1 MIKCDNMKHE
11 LFEVGL
17 YDYSDLDERLKK
29 PVRWTEEDLKQIAEN
44 YRGGIPLTSEHDKV
58 YIGIGNN
65 IVFEEDK
72 GKLFI
77 EVPDELDMEGKGL
90 SPKVDVLLKDNGD
103 TFGIDTM
110 SLIDVGVTKSPR
122 KITLLNSEITGETGE
137 TGMRGETGNPEPA
150 PQPPEPQNQDANV
163 TTNLLL
169 EKLQGKDAE
178 IGKLQDEINAL
189 KKESKKYDKI
199 KKSIE
204 ENKEYIDNK
213 EDILKELSELRKH
226 ENERKIKEYEAKYNF
241 NYNENAQ
248 DKEII
253 DKLLS
258 GNVDM
263 ELMEKLAERRIKI
276 EATSDGST
284 PGGRNPQ
291 NSGDVIETGS
301 TGSTGDKDKPSFTT
315 REEYN
320 KILKDMGFNRTRI

>member
-1 MIKCDNMKHE
+1 MKHE

-17 YDYSDLDERLKK
+17 YDYSDLDRRLNK
-29 PVRWTEEDLKQIAEN
+29 PVKWTSDDLRQIAEN

-77 EVPDELDMEGKGL
+77 DLPDELDMKGKGL

-103 TFGIDTM
+103 SFGIDTM
-110 SLIDVGVTKSPR
+110 NLIDVGVTKNPR

-137 TGMRGETGNPEPA
+137 TGETANPK
-150 PQPPEPQNQDANV
+150 PPEVENQDANV

-178 IGKLQDEINAL
+178 IGKLQDEITTL

-204 ENKEYIDNK
+204 ENKEFINNK

-253 DKLLS
+253 DKLLT
-258 GNVDM
+258 GDVDM

-276 EATSDGST
+276 EATNDIST

-291 NSGDVIETGS
+291 NSGEVGETGS
-301 TGSTGDKDKPSFTT
+301 AGDENAPSFTT

-320 KILKDMGFNRTRI
+320 RILKDMGFNRTRI

>member
-1 MIKCDNMKHE
+1 MKHE

-17 YDYSDLDERLKK
+17 YDYSDLDRRLNK
-29 PVRWTEEDLKQIAEN
+29 PVKWTSDDLRQIAEN

-77 EVPDELDMEGKGL
+77 DLPDELDMKGKGL

-103 TFGIDTM
+103 SFGIDTM
-110 SLIDVGVTKSPR
+110 NLIDVGVTKNPR

-137 TGMRGETGNPEPA
+137 TGETANPK
-150 PQPPEPQNQDANV
+150 PPEFENQDANV

-169 EKLQGKDAE
+169 EKLKGKDAE
-178 IGKLQDEINAL
+178 IGKLQDEINSL
-189 KKESKKYDKI
+189 KEESEKYNEI
-199 KKSIE
+199 KKAIE
-204 ENKEYIDNK
+204 ENKDFIDNK

-241 NYNENAQ
+241 NYNENQQ

-258 GNVDM
+258 GDVDM

-276 EATSDGST
+276 EASNDGST

-291 NSGDVIETGS
+291 NSGDIIETGS
-301 TGSTGDKDKPSFTT
+301 TGSTGDDDKPSFTT

>member
-1 MIKCDNMKHE
+1 MKHE

-17 YDYSDLDERLKK
+17 YDYSDLDRRLNK
-29 PVRWTEEDLKQIAEN
+29 PVKWTSDDLRQIAEN

-77 EVPDELDMEGKGL
+77 DLPDELDMKGKGL

-103 TFGIDTM
+103 SFGIDTM
-110 SLIDVGVTKSPR
+110 NLIDVGVTKNPR

-137 TGMRGETGNPEPA
+137 TGETANPK
-150 PQPPEPQNQDANV
+150 PPEVENQDANV

-178 IGKLQDEINAL
+178 IGKLQDEITTL

-204 ENKEYIDNK
+204 ENREFINNK

-253 DKLLS
+253 DKLLT
-258 GNVDM
+258 GDVDM

-276 EATSDGST
+276 EATNDIST

-291 NSGDVIETGS
+291 NSGEVGETGS
-301 TGSTGDKDKPSFTT
+301 AGDENAPSFTT

-320 KILKDMGFNRTRI
+320 RILKDMGFNRTRI

>member
-1 MIKCDNMKHE
+1 MRHE
-11 LFEVGL
+11 LFEVGS
-17 YDYSDLDERLKK
+17 YDYSDLDGRLTK
-29 PVRWTEEDLKQIAEN
+29 PVEWTEDDLKLIAEN
-44 YRGGIPLTSEHDKV
+44 YRGGIPLTSEHDNIYV
-58 YIGIGNN
+58 GIGNE
-65 IVFEEDK
+65 IIYEE

-77 EVPDELDMEGKGL
+77 EIPDELDMEGKGL

-103 TFGIDTM
+103 SFGIDTM

-122 KITLLNSEITGETGE
+122 KIRLLNSDITGDTGA
-137 TGMRGETGNPEPA
+137 TGNPEPTPV
-150 PQPPEPQNQDANV
+150 PQPQPQPQPSKETNV
-163 TTNLLL
+163 ATSLLL

-178 IGKLQDEINAL
+178 IGKLQEEIKTL
-189 KKESKKYDKI
+189 KEESEKYEEI
-199 KKSIE
+199 KKAIE
-204 ENKEYIDNK
+204 EDKEFLDSK
-213 EDILKELSELRKH
+213 DDILKELSELRKA

-258 GNVDM
+258 GDVDM

-276 EATSDGST
+276 EASNDGST
-284 PGGRNPQ
+284 PGGRNPS
-291 NSGDVIETGS
+291 NSGDDGEVGETGS
-301 TGSTGDKDKPSFTT
+301 TGDEDAPSFTT

>member
-1 MIKCDNMKHE
+1 MRHE
-11 LFEVGL
+11 LFEVGS
-17 YDYSDLDERLKK
+17 YDYSDLDDRLTK
-29 PVRWTEEDLKQIAEN
+29 PVNWTEDDLKLIAEN
-44 YRGGIPLTSEHDKV
+44 YRGGIPLTSEHDNIYV
-58 YIGIGNN
+58 GIGNN
-65 IVFEEDK
+65 IEFEE

-103 TFGIDTM
+103 SFGIDTM

-122 KITLLNSEITGETGE
+122 KIRLLNSDITGETGA
-137 TGMRGETGNPEPA
+137 TGNQNPEPPA
-150 PQPPEPQNQDANV
+150 PQPQPQPPAKDTNV
-163 TTNLLL
+163 ATTLLL

-178 IGKLQDEINAL
+178 IGKLQDEINSL
-189 KKESKKYDKI
+189 KEESKKYDDI
-199 KKSIE
+199 KKAIE
-204 ENKEYIDNK
+204 ENKEFIDSK
-213 EDILKELSELRKH
+213 DEILKELSELRKA

-258 GNVDM
+258 GDVDM

-276 EATSDGST
+276 EATNDIST

-291 NSGDVIETGS
+291 NSGDIRETGS
-301 TGSTGDKDKPSFTT
+301 TGSTGDENAPSFTT

>member
-1 MIKCDNMKHE
+1 MKHE

-17 YDYSDLDERLKK
+17 YDYSDLDRRLNK
-29 PVRWTEEDLKQIAEN
+29 PVKWTSDDLRQIAEN

-77 EVPDELDMEGKGL
+77 DLPDELDMKGKGL

-103 TFGIDTM
+103 SFGIDTM
-110 SLIDVGVTKSPR
+110 NLIDVGVTKNPR

-137 TGMRGETGNPEPA
+137 TGETANPEP
-150 PQPPEPQNQDANV
+150 PEVENQDANV
-163 TTNLLL
+163 ATNLLL
-169 EKLQGKDAE
+169 EKLKGKDAE
-178 IGKLQDEINAL
+178 IGKLQDEITTL

-204 ENKEYIDNK
+204 ENKEFINNK

-258 GNVDM
+258 GDVDM
-263 ELMEKLAERRIKI
+263 ELMERLAERRIKI
-276 EATSDGST
+276 EATNDIST

-291 NSGDVIETGS
+291 NSGEVGETGS
-301 TGSTGDKDKPSFTT
+301 AGDENAPSFTT

-320 KILKDMGFNRTRI
+320 RILKDMGFNRTRI

>member
-1 MIKCDNMKHE
+1 MKHE

-17 YDYSDLDERLKK
+17 YDYSDLDRRLNK
-29 PVRWTEEDLKQIAEN
+29 PVKWTSDDLRQIAEN

-77 EVPDELDMEGKGL
+77 DLPDELDMKGKGL

-103 TFGIDTM
+103 SFGIDTM
-110 SLIDVGVTKSPR
+110 NLIDVGVTKNPR

-137 TGMRGETGNPEPA
+137 TGETANPK
-150 PQPPEPQNQDANV
+150 PPEVENQDANV
-163 TTNLLL
+163 ATNLLL
-169 EKLQGKDAE
+169 EKLKGKDAE
-178 IGKLQDEINAL
+178 IGKLQDEITTL

-204 ENKEYIDNK
+204 ENKEFINNK

-253 DKLLS
+253 DKLLT
-258 GNVDM
+258 GDVDM

-276 EATSDGST
+276 EATNDIST

-291 NSGDVIETGS
+291 NSGEVGETGS
-301 TGSTGDKDKPSFTT
+301 AGDENAPSFTT

-320 KILKDMGFNRTRI
+320 RILKDMGFNRTRI

>member
-1 MIKCDNMKHE
+1 MKHE

-17 YDYSDLDERLKK
+17 YDYSDLDRRLNK
-29 PVRWTEEDLKQIAEN
+29 PVKWTSDDLRQIAEN

-77 EVPDELDMEGKGL
+77 DLPDELDMKGKGL

-103 TFGIDTM
+103 SFGIDTM
-110 SLIDVGVTKSPR
+110 NLIDVGVTKNPR
-122 KITLLNSEITGETGE
+122 KITLLNSEITGETGD
-137 TGMRGETGNPEPA
+137 TGETANPEP
-150 PQPPEPQNQDANV
+150 PEVENQDANV
-163 TTNLLL
+163 ATNLLL

-178 IGKLQDEINAL
+178 IGKLQDEITTL

-204 ENKEYIDNK
+204 ENKEFINNK

-253 DKLLS
+253 DKLLT
-258 GNVDM
+258 GDVDM
-263 ELMEKLAERRIKI
+263 ELMERLAERRIKI
-276 EATSDGST
+276 EATNDIST

-291 NSGDVIETGS
+291 NSGEVGETGS
-301 TGSTGDKDKPSFTT
+301 AGDENAPSFTT

-320 KILKDMGFNRTRI
+320 RILKDMGFNRTRI

>member
-1 MIKCDNMKHE
+1 MPSCCVY
-11 LFEVGL
+11 LLV
-17 YDYSDLDERLKK
+17 
-29 PVRWTEEDLKQIAEN
+29 EDIIFAT
-44 YRGGIPLTSEHDKV
+44 RRR
-58 YIGIGNN
+58 IGIGNN

-77 EVPDELDMEGKGL
+77 DLPDELDMKGKGL

-103 TFGIDTM
+103 SFGIDTM

-122 KITLLNSEITGETGE
+122 KIRLLNSDITGDTG
-137 TGMRGETGNPEPA
+137 TAGNPEPTPV
-150 PQPPEPQNQDANV
+150 PQPQPQPQPSKETNV
-163 TTNLLL
+163 ATSLLL

-178 IGKLQDEINAL
+178 IGKLQEEIKTL
-189 KKESKKYDKI
+189 KEESEKYEEI
-199 KKSIE
+199 KKAIE
-204 ENKEYIDNK
+204 EDKEFLDSK
-213 EDILKELSELRKH
+213 DDILKELSELRKA

-258 GNVDM
+258 GDIDM

-276 EATSDGST
+276 EASNDGST
-284 PGGRNPQ
+284 PGGRNPS
-291 NSGDVIETGS
+291 NSGDDGEVGETGS
-301 TGSTGDKDKPSFTT
+301 TGDEDTPSFTT

>member
-1 MIKCDNMKHE
+1 MKHE
-11 LFEVGL
+11 LFEVGS
-17 YDYSDLDERLKK
+17 YDYSDLDDRLTK
-29 PVRWTEEDLKQIAEN
+29 PVEWTEDDLKLIAEN
-44 YRGGIPLTSEHDKV
+44 YRGGIPLTEEHDRV

-65 IVFEEDK
+65 IVYED

-77 EVPDELDMEGKGL
+77 DVPDELDMEGKGL
-90 SPKVDVLLKDNGD
+90 SPKVDVLLKDKGD
-103 TFGIDTM
+103 SFGIDTM

-122 KITLLNSEITGETGE
+122 KITLLNSDITGETGA
-137 TGMRGETGNPEPA
+137 TGEPGNPAPA
-150 PQPPEPQNQDANV
+150 PQPQPQPQPPSKDTNV
-163 TTNLLL
+163 ATTLLL

-178 IGKLQDEINAL
+178 IGKLQDEIKTL
-189 KKESKKYDKI
+189 KEESEKYEEI
-199 KKSIE
+199 KKAIE
-204 ENKEYIDNK
+204 EDKEFLDNK
-213 EDILKELSELRKH
+213 EDILKELSELRKA

-258 GNVDM
+258 GDVDM

-276 EATSDGST
+276 EASNDGSA
-284 PGGRNPQ
+284 PGGRNPS
-291 NSGDVIETGS
+291 NSGDTGETGS
-301 TGSTGDKDKPSFTT
+301 TGSTGDEDAPSFTT

>member
-1 MIKCDNMKHE
+1 MRHE
-11 LFEVGL
+11 LFEVGS
-17 YDYSDLDERLKK
+17 YDYSDLDDRLTK
-29 PVRWTEEDLKQIAEN
+29 PVEWTEDDLKLMAEN
-44 YRGGIPLTSEHDKV
+44 YRGGIPLTSEHDNIYV
-58 YIGIGNN
+58 GIGNN
-65 IVFEEDK
+65 IEYEE
-72 GKLFI
+72 GKQFL

-103 TFGIDTM
+103 SFGIDTM

-122 KITLLNSEITGETGE
+122 KIRLLNSDITGDTGA
-137 TGMRGETGNPEPA
+137 TGDTGNPAPA
-150 PQPPEPQNQDANV
+150 PQPQPHPPAKDTNV
-163 TTNLLL
+163 ATTLLL

-178 IGKLQDEINAL
+178 IGKLQDEINNL
-189 KKESKKYDKI
+189 KEESKKYDEI
-199 KKSIE
+199 KKAIE
-204 ENKEYIDNK
+204 ENKEFIDSK
-213 EDILKELSELRKH
+213 DDILKELSELRKA

-258 GNVDM
+258 GDVDM

-276 EATSDGST
+276 EASKDGST
-284 PGGRNPQ
+284 PGGRNPG
-291 NSGDVIETGS
+291 NSGDVGDTGD
-301 TGSTGDKDKPSFTT
+301 TGSTGDEDSPSFTT

>member
-1 MIKCDNMKHE
+1 MKHE

-17 YDYSDLDERLKK
+17 YDYSDLDRRLNK
-29 PVRWTEEDLKQIAEN
+29 PVKWTSDDLRQIAEN

-77 EVPDELDMEGKGL
+77 DLPDELDMKGKGL

-103 TFGIDTM
+103 SFGIDTM
-110 SLIDVGVTKSPR
+110 NLIDVGVTKNPR

-137 TGMRGETGNPEPA
+137 AGETANPK
-150 PQPPEPQNQDANV
+150 PPEVENQDANV
-163 TTNLLL
+163 ATNLLL

-178 IGKLQDEINAL
+178 IGKLQDEITTL

-204 ENKEYIDNK
+204 ENKEFINNK

-253 DKLLS
+253 DKLLT
-258 GNVDM
+258 GDVDM

-276 EATSDGST
+276 EATGDGSA

-301 TGSTGDKDKPSFTT
+301 TGSTGDDDKPSFTT

>member
-1 MIKCDNMKHE
+1 MKHE

-17 YDYSDLDERLKK
+17 YDYSDLDRRLNK
-29 PVRWTEEDLKQIAEN
+29 PVKWTSDDLRQIAEN

-77 EVPDELDMEGKGL
+77 DLPDELDMKGKGL

-103 TFGIDTM
+103 SFGIDTM
-110 SLIDVGVTKSPR
+110 NLIDVGVTKNPR
-122 KITLLNSEITGETGE
+122 KITLLNSEITGQTGEAGETGE
-137 TGMRGETGNPEPA
+137 TGNGEGA
-150 PQPPEPQNQDANV
+150 PQPSEPQNQDANV
-163 TTNLLL
+163 ATNLLL

-178 IGKLQDEINAL
+178 IGKLQDEITTL

-204 ENKEYIDNK
+204 ENKEFINNK

-253 DKLLS
+253 DKLLT
-258 GNVDM
+258 GDVDM

-276 EATSDGST
+276 EATNDIST

-291 NSGDVIETGS
+291 NSGEVGETGPAGK
-301 TGSTGDKDKPSFTT
+301 TRDENAPSFTT